1 MDKFVIFGKKKLSGS
16 VPIDGSKNAVLPIL
30 AASLLLEKGQCVIEN
45 VPNLADVHTM
55 VQVMEVLGAKVEKD
69 MAGKR
74 LMVDASGVKNT
85 TAPYDLVRKMRASFL
100 VLGPLLGRFG
110 KAKVSLPGGC
120 VLGQRPV
127 NLHLYGFSRM
137 GAQFEEEGGYIIG
150 KAKELTGATIFFD
163 RPTHTGTENIITG
176 AVLAKGKTTI
186 LNAACDPEVVDLA
199 NFLNKMGA
207 KVEGAG
213 TSIVAISGVKKL
225 ESVEH
230 RVIPD
235 RLEAGTFL
243 AATAATGGYVELT
256 DLCPT
261 HLHMV
266 LIKLSEMGVHVEI
279 NKNSLRLKGPAR
291 MKAFSITT
299 FPYPGFPTDL
309 QAQMMSLAAVANGT
323 SHIRETVFEDRFTHA
338 AEMTRLGA
346 DIQITHDE
354 ATIKGVETLKGASIM
369 ASDIRA
375 GAGLVV
381 AALAAEGKSEILRV
395 YHIDRGYHQIE
406 LKLQHLGADIERV
419 KAD

>member
-1 MDKFVIFGKKKLSGS
+1 MDKFVILGKKKLSGS
-16 VPIDGSKNAVLPIL
+16 VGIDGSKNAVLPVL
-30 AASLLLEKGQCVIEN
+30 AAALLLDRGKSVIEN
-45 VPNLADVHTM
+45 VPDLADVHAM
-55 VQVMEVLGAKVEKD
+55 VQVLEHLGAKIEKD
-69 MAGKR
+69 LPHKR
-74 LMVDASGVKNT
+74 LTVDASGVNRT
-85 TAPYDLVRKMRASFL
+85 EAPYDLVRKMRASFL

-110 KAKVSLPGGC
+110 KARVSLPGGC

-137 GAQFEEEGGYIIG
+137 GAKFEEEGGYIIG
-150 KAKELTGATIFFD
+150 EAKELSGATIFFD

-186 LNAACDPEVVDLA
+186 INAACDPEVVDLA

-213 TSIVAISGVKKL
+213 TAHITVTGVKKL
-225 ESVEH
+225 EPTTHS
-230 RVIPD
+230 VIPD

-243 AATAATGGYVELT
+243 AAAAATGGYVELT
-256 DLCPT
+256 DMCPA

-266 LIKLSEMGVHVEI
+266 LIKLQEMGVHIEV
-279 NKNSLRLKGPAR
+279 NRASLKVKAPGRLKP
-291 MKAFSITT
+291 FSITT

-309 QAQMMSLAAVANGT
+309 QAQMMSLAAIAAGT
-323 SHIRETVFEDRFTHA
+323 SQMRETVFEDRFTHA
-338 AEMTRLGA
+338 PEMTRLGA
-346 DIQITHDE
+346 DIQIAHDE
-354 ATIKGVETLKGASIM
+354 ATIKGVEKLKGAAVM

-381 AALAAEGKSEILRV
+381 ACLAAEGKSEILRI
-395 YHIDRGYHQIE
+395 YHIDRGYHKIE
-406 LKLQHLGADIERV
+406 EKLKHLGADIQRV

>member
-16 VPIDGSKNAVLPIL
+16 VEIDGSKNAVLPVL
-30 AASLLLEKGQCVIEN
+30 AAALLLDKGTCVIEN
-45 VPNLADVHTM
+45 VPDLADVSTM
-55 VQVMEVLGAKVEKD
+55 VQVMEHLGAKVEKD
-69 MAGKR
+69 LPHKR
-74 LMVDASGVKNT
+74 LSVDASGVNKT
-85 TAPYDLVRKMRASFL
+85 EAPYELVSKMRASFL

-137 GAQFEEEGGYIIG
+137 GAKFEEEAGYVIG
-150 KAKELTGATIFFD
+150 EAKELSGATIFFD

-176 AVLAKGKTTI
+176 AVLARGKTTI
-186 LNAACDPEVVDLA
+186 INAACDPEVVDLA

-207 KVEGAG
+207 KIEGAG
-213 TSIVAISGVKKL
+213 TTQITITGVRKL
-225 ESVEH
+225 EPAEH
-230 RVIPD
+230 KVIPD

-243 AATAATGGYVELT
+243 TAAAATGGYVELT
-256 DLCPT
+256 NLCPT

-266 LIKLSEMGVHVEI
+266 LIKLAEMGVHLEI
-279 NKNSLRLKGPAR
+279 NKNAIKAKGPTRLK
-291 MKAFSITT
+291 AFNVVT

-309 QAQMMSLAAVANGT
+309 QAQMMSLATVASGT
-323 SHIRETVFEDRFTHA
+323 SHLRETVFEDRFTHA
-338 AEMTRLGA
+338 PELARLGA
-346 DIQITHDE
+346 KIEIAHDE
-354 ATIKGVETLKGASIM
+354 AAITGVETLKGATVM

-395 YHIDRGYHQIE
+395 YHVDRGYHKIE
-406 LKLQHLGADIERV
+406 EKLSHLGAEIKRAR
-419 KAD
+419 AD

>member
-1 MDKFVIFGKKKLSGS
+1 MDKFVILGKKKLSGS
-16 VPIDGSKNAVLPIL
+16 VEIDGSKNAVLPIL
-30 AASLLLEKGQCVIEN
+30 AAALLLDKGKSVIEN
-45 VPNLADVHTM
+45 VPDLADVHTM
-55 VQVMEVLGAKVEKD
+55 AQVMEHLGAKIEKD
-69 MAGKR
+69 LPNKR
-74 LMVDASGVKNT
+74 LSVDASGVNKT
-85 TAPYDLVRKMRASFL
+85 FAPYELVRKMRASFL

-137 GAQFEEEGGYIIG
+137 GAKFEEEAGYIIG
-150 KAKELTGATIFFD
+150 EAKELTGATIFFD

-186 LNAACDPEVVDLA
+186 INAACDPEVVDLA

-207 KVEGAG
+207 RIEGAG
-213 TSIVAISGVKKL
+213 TTQITITGVKKL
-225 ESVEH
+225 EPTEH
-230 RVIPD
+230 KVIPD

-243 AATAATGGYVELT
+243 TAAAATGGYVELT
-256 DLCPT
+256 SLCPG

-266 LIKLSEMGVHVEI
+266 LIKLAEIGVHIEAGR
-279 NKNSLRLKGPAR
+279 NSIKAKGPSR
-291 MKAFSITT
+291 PKAFNVVT

-309 QAQMMSLAAVANGT
+309 QAQMMSLATVSQGT

-338 AEMTRLGA
+338 PELSRLGA
-346 DIQITHDE
+346 KIEIAHDE
-354 ATIKGVETLKGASIM
+354 ATITGVEALKGASVM

-381 AALAAEGKSEILRV
+381 AALAAEGKSELSRI
-395 YHIDRGYHQIE
+395 YHIDRGYHKIE
-406 LKLQHLGADIERV
+406 EKLSHLGAEIQRV

>member
-16 VPIDGSKNAVLPIL
+16 VEIDGSKNAVLPVL
-30 AASLLLEKGQCVIEN
+30 AASLLLDKGTCVIEN
-45 VPNLADVHTM
+45 VPDLADVHTM
-55 VQVMEVLGAKVEKD
+55 VQVMEHLGTKVEKD
-69 MAGKR
+69 LSKKR
-74 LMVDASGVKNT
+74 LSVDASGVNKT
-85 TAPYDLVRKMRASFL
+85 EAPYELVSKMRASFL

-137 GAQFEEEGGYIIG
+137 GAKFEEEAGYVIG
-150 KAKELTGATIFFD
+150 EAKELSGATIFFD

-176 AVLAKGKTTI
+176 AVLARGKTTI
-186 LNAACDPEVVDLA
+186 INAACDPEVVDLA

-207 KVEGAG
+207 KIEGAG
-213 TSIVAISGVKKL
+213 TAQITINGVKKL
-225 ESVEH
+225 EPAEH

-243 AATAATGGYVELT
+243 TAAAATGGYVELT
-256 DLCPT
+256 GLCPT

-266 LIKLSEMGVHVEI
+266 LIKLAEMGVHLEI
-279 NKNSLRLKGPAR
+279 NKNAIKAKGPTRLK
-291 MKAFSITT
+291 AFNVVT

-309 QAQMMSLAAVANGT
+309 QAQMMSLATVANGT
-323 SHIRETVFEDRFTHA
+323 SHLRETVFEDRFTHA
-338 AEMTRLGA
+338 PELARLGA
-346 DIQITHDE
+346 KIEIAHDE
-354 ATIKGVETLKGASIM
+354 AAITGVETLKGATIM

-395 YHIDRGYHQIE
+395 YHVDRGYHRIE
-406 LKLQHLGADIERV
+406 EKLSHLGAEIKRAR
-419 KAD
+419 AD